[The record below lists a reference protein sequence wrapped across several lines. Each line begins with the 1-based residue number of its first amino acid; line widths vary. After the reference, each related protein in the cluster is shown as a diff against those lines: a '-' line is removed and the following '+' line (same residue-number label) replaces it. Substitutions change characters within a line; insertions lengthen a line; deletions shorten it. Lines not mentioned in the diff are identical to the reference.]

1 MASTLQHA
9 MTKFHVSLN
18 VSDLPRALAFYRT
31 LFGAEPAKVKADYAK
46 FELVEPPLIL
56 SLVPVRPLPGGT
68 VNHIGIR
75 FATPAALNAAQ
86 ARLEAAGMD
95 ITLETNV
102 QCCHAVQSKFW
113 VTDPE
118 RTLWEFYVFHHDV
131 DDDAPAGAD
140 GARSGT
146 AASAASAAPQAA
158 RPPATALL
166 SWQHRLSE
174 PMPVRIPHDDNH
186 LDVVELNGTL
196 NMAAAPEGMDALL
209 AEAFRALKPGGLVT
223 MHVLTGYCPGPRAHP
238 RLPGPAAVVAHV
250 PHEAAP
256 LAALARAGFVRAR
269 FDKLAHEPCFVVG
282 EVRMRETR
290 ISAVKPG
297 HRPAAASHQALY
309 LGPFA
314 QVADDFGNVFPRG
327 QRVAL
332 NIHDWQQLARSQGA
346 EHFQLLGPE
355 AAAGGQCGASPAPGC
370 APQLK
375 G

>member
-18 VSDLPRALAFYRT
+18 VTDLPRALAFYRT

-46 FELVEPPLIL
+46 FELVDPPLIL
-56 SLVPVRPLPGGT
+56 SLVPVKPAPGGT

-75 FATPAALNAAQ
+75 LTTAAALSAMQ
-86 ARLEAAGMD
+86 GRLEAAGLA

-113 VTDPE
+113 VTDPD
-118 RTLWEFYVFHHDV
+118 RTLWELYVFHHDV
-131 DDDAPAGAD
+131 DDDAPG
-140 GARSGT
+140 G
-146 AASAASAAPQAA
+146 ASAAPPAA
-158 RPPATALL
+158 KPPSTALL
-166 SWQHRLSE
+166 SWQHRLTE
-174 PMPVRIPHDDNH
+174 PLPARIPHDDNH
-186 LDVVELNGTL
+186 LDAVALNGTL
-196 NMAAAPEGMDALL
+196 NMAAAGEVMDAILG
-209 AEAFRALKPGGLVT
+209 EAFRALKPGGLVT
-223 MHVLTGYCPGPRAHP
+223 MHVLTGDRPSPNAHP

-250 PHEAAP
+250 PAEAVP

-290 ISAVKPG
+290 FSAVKPG
-297 HRPAAASHQALY
+297 HRPAAATHQALY

-314 QVADDFGNVFPRG
+314 QVADDFGNVYPRG
-327 QRVAL
+327 KRVAV
-332 NIHDWQQLARSQGA
+332 NIHDWQQLAQSQGA
-346 EHFQLLGPE
+346 EHFLLLKPDE
-355 AAAGGQCGASPAPGC
+355 AAGGQCCGGPAPAC
-370 APQLK
+370 APALK

>member
-18 VSDLPRALAFYRT
+18 VTDLPRALAFYRT
-31 LFGAEPAKVKADYAK
+31 LFGLEPAKVKADYAK
-46 FELVEPPLIL
+46 FELVEPPLII
-56 SLVPVRPLPGGT
+56 SLVPVRPTPGGT

-75 FATPAALNAAQ
+75 LATAAALNAWQ

-131 DDDAPAGAD
+131 DDDAPAGAA
-140 GARSGT
+140 GAPAG
-146 AASAASAAPQAA
+146 SAAPRAA
-158 RPPATALL
+158 APPSSALL

-174 PMPVRIPHDDNH
+174 PMPSRIPHDDNH
-186 LDVVELNGTL
+186 LDVVALNGTL
-196 NMAAAPEGMDALL
+196 NMAGAGQNMDAILG
-209 AEAFRALKPGGLVT
+209 EAFRALKPGGLVT
-223 MHVLTGYCPGPRAHP
+223 MHVLTGDRPSPEAHP

-256 LAALARAGFVRAR
+256 LAALARAGFARAR
-269 FDKLAHEPCFVVG
+269 FDKLAHEPCFVVAG
-282 EVRMRETR
+282 VRMRETR
-290 ISAVKPG
+290 IAAVKPG
-297 HRPAAASHQALY
+297 HRPAVASHQALY

-314 QVADDFGNVFPRG
+314 QVADDFGNVYPRG
-327 QRVAL
+327 KRVAV
-332 NIHDWQQLARSQGA
+332 NVHDWQQLAQSQGA
-346 EHFQLLGPE
+346 EHFQLLGPD
-355 AAAGGQCGASPAPGC
+355 ASSGGQCGASPATAC

>member
-18 VSDLPRALAFYRT
+18 VADLPRALAFYRI

-46 FELVEPPLIL
+46 FELVDPPLIL
-56 SLVPVRPLPGGT
+56 SLVPVEPAPGGT

-75 FATPAALNAAQ
+75 FTTAAALNALQ
-86 ARLEAAGMD
+86 ARLEAAGLD

-113 VTDPE
+113 VSDPE
-118 RTLWEFYVFHHDV
+118 RTLWELYVFHHDV
-131 DDDAPAGAD
+131 DDDAPAGAP
-140 GARSGT
+140 GAPG
-146 AASAASAAPQAA
+146 ASAASRAAAP
-158 RPPATALL
+158 PSSALI

-174 PMPVRIPHDDNH
+174 PLPARIPHDDNH
-186 LDVVELNGTL
+186 LDAVALNGTL
-196 NMAAAPEGMDALL
+196 NMAGAGAGMDAILG
-209 AEAFRALKPGGLVT
+209 EAFRTLKPGGLVT
-223 MHVLTGYCPGPRAHP
+223 MHVLTGDRPSPNAHP

-250 PHEAAP
+250 PHEAVP

-314 QVADDFGNVFPRG
+314 QVIDDFGNVFPRG
-327 QRVAL
+327 KRVAV
-332 NIHDWQQLARSQGA
+332 NVHDWQQLAQSQGA
-346 EHFQLLGPE
+346 EHFQLLGPA
-355 AAAGGQCGASPAPGC
+355 AAAGGHCGMTTAPGC
-370 APQLK
+370 APVLK

>member
-1 MASTLQHA
+1 MASTLTHA

-31 LFGAEPAKVKADYAK
+31 LFGIEPAKVKADYAK
-46 FELVEPPLIL
+46 FEIAEPPLIL
-56 SLVPVRPLPGGT
+56 SLVPVKPTPGGT
-68 VNHIGIR
+68 VNHVGIR
-75 FATPAALNAAQ
+75 LTTAAALTALQ
-86 ARLEAAGMD
+86 GRLEAAGMA

-131 DDDAPAGAD
+131 DDDAPAGS
-140 GARSGT
+140 SGSST
-146 AASAASAAPQAA
+146 SAAPQAA
-158 RPPATALL
+158 KPPSTALI

-174 PMPVRIPHDDNH
+174 ALPARIPHDDNH
-186 LDVVELNGTL
+186 LDVVALNGTL
-196 NMAAAPEGMDALL
+196 NMAAAGERMDAILH
-209 AEAFRALKPGGLVT
+209 EAYRALKPGGMVT
-223 MHVLTGYCPGPRAHP
+223 MHVLTGDRPSPDAHP

-250 PHEAAP
+250 PAEAVP

-269 FDKLAHEPCFVVG
+269 FDKLAQEPCFVVG

-290 ISAVKPG
+290 FSAVKPG
-297 HRPAAASHQALY
+297 HRPAAANHHALY

-314 QVADDFGNVFPRG
+314 EVADDFGNIYPRG
-327 QRVAL
+327 KRVAV
-332 NIHDWQQLARSQGA
+332 NIHDWQQLAQSQGA
-346 EHFQLLGPE
+346 EHFLLLKPDE
-355 AAAGGQCGASPAPGC
+355 AAGGQCGGASAHAC
-370 APQLK
+370 APVLK